1 MKNFEF
7 NFCSVYY
14 IEKRTF
20 VSFHLL
26 FSSAQSKFDFK
37 SVIYL
42 DLARN
47 AECVEDLFCCMFS
60 CLLFV
65 NPEDGKCSDRTSWKT
80 TDSDDGKKTN
90 QSVTEN
96 VL

>member
-1 MKNFEF
+1 MHSQNF
-7 NFCSVYY
+7 
-14 IEKRTF
+14 
-20 VSFHLL
+20 
-26 FSSAQSKFDFK
+26 
-37 SVIYL
+37 IYL

-47 AECVEDLFCCMFS
+47 ADCVEDSFCCMFFF
-60 CLLFV
+60 CFLFV

-90 QSVTEN
+90 QSVIEY